1 MVRTYN
7 ENEIAI
13 IHEGGKIL
21 ARIMKELEREVR
33 PGIKTKYLNKVAED
47 LVFSF
52 RAQPSFKGFNGYPS
66 VICTSINEEIVHV
79 VPGDREL
86 KEGDIVSLDL
96 GIRYKGYCTDMAVTV
111 PVGKITKEKEKLI
124 KVTQEALYKG
134 IEQAKP
140 GNYLG
145 DIGWAIQQYAESQG
159 FNVVRELVGHGVG
172 KEVHED
178 PQIPNYGE
186 QGTGLKLVKGMVLAI
201 EPMFCI
207 GNWQIEKC
215 EDGFGYRTKDRSLSA
230 HFEHTIAVTQKGPKI
245 LTTNSM

>member
-1 MVRTYN
+1 MIRTYN

-111 PVGKITKEKEKLI
+111 PVGNITKEKEKLI

-201 EPMFCI
+201 EPMVCI

-245 LTTNSM
+245 LTTIK

>member
-1 MVRTYN
+1 
-7 ENEIAI
+7 
-13 IHEGGKIL
+13 
-21 ARIMKELEREVR
+21 
-33 PGIKTKYLNKVAED
+33 
-47 LVFSF
+47 
-52 RAQPSFKGFNGYPS
+52 
-66 VICTSINEEIVHV
+66 
-79 VPGDREL
+79 
-86 KEGDIVSLDL
+86 
-96 GIRYKGYCTDMAVTV
+96 MAVTV

-201 EPMFCI
+201 EPMVCI

-245 LTTNSM
+245 LTTIK

>member
-1 MVRTYN
+1 VIRTYN

-13 IHEGGKIL
+13 IHKGGKIL
-21 ARIMKELEREVR
+21 AKIMKELEKEVR

-52 RAQPSFKGFNGYPS
+52 KAQPSFKGFKGYPS
-66 VICTSINEEIVHV
+66 VICTSINEEIVHA
-79 VPGDREL
+79 VPGNREL
-86 KEGDIVSLDL
+86 KEGDIISLDL

-145 DIGWAIQQYAESQG
+145 DIGWAIQQYAEGQG

-178 PQIPNYGE
+178 PQIPNYGK

-201 EPMFCI
+201 EPMVCI

-230 HFEHTIAVTQKGPKI
+230 HFEHTIAITQKGPKI
-245 LTTNSM
+245 LTTIK

>member
-1 MVRTYN
+1 
-7 ENEIAI
+7 
-13 IHEGGKIL
+13 
-21 ARIMKELEREVR
+21 MKELEREVR

-201 EPMFCI
+201 EPMVCI

-245 LTTNSM
+245 LTTIK